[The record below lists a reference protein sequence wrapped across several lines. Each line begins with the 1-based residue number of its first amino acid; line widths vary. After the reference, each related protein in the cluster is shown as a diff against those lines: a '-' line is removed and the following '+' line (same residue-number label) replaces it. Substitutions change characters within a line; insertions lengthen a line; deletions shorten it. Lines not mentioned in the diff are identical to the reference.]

1 MKKPASKKTEGI
13 LSKKPVQK
21 KAKMKPAP
29 KSKPVAVYTGG
40 LGWGRGSHSP
50 LKEGHIRP

>member
-21 KAKMKPAP
+21 KAKKKPAP